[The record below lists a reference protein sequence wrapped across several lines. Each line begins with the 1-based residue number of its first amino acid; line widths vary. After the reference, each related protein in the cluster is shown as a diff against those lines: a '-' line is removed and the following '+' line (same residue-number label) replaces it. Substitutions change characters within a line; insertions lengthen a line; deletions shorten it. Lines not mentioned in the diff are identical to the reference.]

1 MPRFSQL
8 PAMNPD
14 YSLSGDVRE
23 KFGRRVLA
31 DPYLRKDWEFGDL
44 DKNYPIKPVL
54 QVQRDEQRRLAE
66 QDTEYKQSIIK
77 NRDADLKLR
86 ESNLDLDIYESGL
99 KKREAALD
107 QIPIVKEKLNQL
119 DPRDPNFMN
128 NLIDIET
135 EHPIAFEN
143 EAFNKSVVSNLIN
156 RHERFMKLG
165 SERKLGLDD
174 ANKALK
180 AIQDINRAKEDRV
193 ENEFTEDEKFMLT
206 QYGRI
211 LDAYKAQQGYQV
223 RPSTQ
228 SMQEQSIAPQS
239 TNIAP
244 QSGQP
249 ISFSSVDDA
258 ESANLPKGTIVYING
273 RKARID

>member
-54 QVQRDEQRRLAE
+54 QVQKDEQRRLVE
-66 QDTEYKQSIIK
+66 QDIKYKKSIIE
-77 NRDADLKLR
+77 NRDADLRLR
-86 ESNLDLDIYESGL
+86 ESDLDIDMYESAL
-99 KKREAALD
+99 RKREAALD

-119 DPRDPNFMN
+119 DPRDQNFMN
-128 NLIDIET
+128 DLFAIEID
-135 EHPIAFEN
+135 HPIAFEN
-143 EAFNKSVVSNLIN
+143 KAFVDSVISPLIN
-156 RHERFMKLG
+156 RNERFMKLG
-165 SERKLGLDD
+165 SERKLTLDD

-193 ENEFTEDEKFMLT
+193 KNEFTEDEEFMLT

-211 LDAYKAQQGYQV
+211 LGAYKAQQGYQV

>member
-86 ESNLDLDIYESGL
+86 ESDLDLDIYESGL

-107 QIPIVKEKLNQL
+107 QIPIVTEKFKKL

-143 EAFNKSVVSNLIN
+143 EAFNKSIISPLIN

-165 SERKLGLDD
+165 SERKLTLDD

-180 AIQDINRAKEDRV
+180 AIQDITRAKEDRV
-193 ENEFTEDEKFMLT
+193 DNKFTEEENYLIA
-206 QYGRI
+206 QYRGI
-211 LDAYKAQQGYQV
+211 FNAFKAQQGHQV
-223 RPSTQ
+223 RP
-228 SMQEQSIAPQS
+228 
-239 TNIAP
+239 
-244 QSGQP
+244 
-249 ISFSSVDDA
+249 SFSSVDDA